1 MAKVVIARSDLQNVR
16 ELHEDS
22 LLVTVSNDSDFAG
35 IIYNSGSP
43 AFNHRIFARFYEE
56 RYPEENESV
65 EDGSGSIDKL
75 SSTTKTQRH
84 LEVEPMPPYEHKKLK
99 LALQHNSIFI
109 QNQSWLKEENY
120 EMEKLS
126 DKYPFFTG
134 AVFLTLKDENYLNL
148 L

>member
-16 ELHEDS
+16 DLHEDS

-84 LEVEPMPPYEHKKLK
+84 LEVEPMP
-99 LALQHNSIFI
+99 
-109 QNQSWLKEENY
+109 
-120 EMEKLS
+120 
-126 DKYPFFTG
+126 
-134 AVFLTLKDENYLNL
+134 
-148 L
+148 